1 MTGQRPPVTTTEA
14 GIPAPSDEHSLSV
27 GANGPLLL
35 QGHYLIQKTAQF
47 NRERVPA
54 KGLGNG
60 HAG

>member
-14 GIPAPSDEHSLSV
+14 GIPAPSDEHSLPV

-35 QGHYLIQKTAQF
+35 QDHSLIRKMAQF